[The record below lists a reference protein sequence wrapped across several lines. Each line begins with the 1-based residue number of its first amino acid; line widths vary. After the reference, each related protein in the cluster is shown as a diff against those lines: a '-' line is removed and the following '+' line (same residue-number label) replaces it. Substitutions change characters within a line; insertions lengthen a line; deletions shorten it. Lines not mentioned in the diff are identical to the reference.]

1 MATEIDSLQI
11 KIESQSGSASKN
23 IDALVTS
30 LGNLKGAAKLTTV
43 VNNLTKLST
52 ALNSFNSSFTGTQ
65 KLAELGTALRD
76 LSSTKNLS
84 GLSSALNSLKNL
96 PKTVSKLDTATL
108 DAFSIAVNKITVIL
122 TPLADKAQSIAAV
135 FNKLPSV
142 VKKTAKAMDEY
153 TASASKAT
161 TKSSAFSKVLTGLN
175 LAAITM
181 VARRVGNVIASSV
194 TSINDYVENVNLF
207 TISMG
212 EYADEAMEYAQKVS
226 DSMGVDLSEFVRNQ
240 GIFMSMASGFGLASE
255 QAYKMSRGLTE
266 LSYDLSSFF
275 NISLDAVGD
284 GAFAKVQSGIAGE
297 LEPLRRLG
305 FALDEATLQQTAYDH
320 GIRASVRTMN
330 QAQKATLRY
339 TTIVEQASKMGV
351 IGDLSRTLITP
362 ANALRILKQQ
372 TEQLSRA
379 FGSLFIPMLI
389 KVIPYVQAFVKV
401 LTQAVQKLAELWGFT
416 MPTIDYSGMASGTQ
430 DMADGLDESAENAK
444 KLKNYMM
451 GFDELNVIDTS
462 SSEAAGS
469 GNGLANDLGLDIDS
483 VWDESIFKNL
493 ESQVDSLMPK
503 MEKMAKTL
511 GIVVGAF
518 AGFKVITIVATG
530 LASLMTS
537 ITALSSGAGVLGSV
551 GTALATIGG
560 SSVVA
565 GLAIVVSAI
574 LAVAAAAAFL
584 IENWEGVKTAFKT
597 FFEENIGPKLE
608 ALLGTFDRIK
618 EIMSPI
624 TTALTPVIDAI
635 RTFVTESLGIKSLK
649 DAFEFIGGIIVT
661 VFSTKIAGVISAVV
675 TMIEGFAR
683 AVEGVLT
690 IIGGVIG
697 ILINGI
703 TGDYAKVWE
712 STKNTIEGIKTLFW
726 GLWDATVG
734 ALVEF
739 VHGVIDMFFN
749 LWDVLVGH
757 SIVPDTIN
765 AIIEW
770 FASLPLKILGGLG
783 TFCENVALAFKD
795 MWTNIKTWF
804 TTNVAPKFTLQYW
817 LDMFSSIKKGA
828 STKLGEAKTA
838 ITGAWT
844 SIKEWWTT
852 NVAPKFTLDYW
863 VSVFSSIGD
872 GLKQAVST
880 AISTASQMFTNFMS
894 SLSFSG
900 IGEKL
905 SGAIS
910 GIGDFVG
917 NFTLNIP
924 KFANGGFI
932 EDGLFTMNHGEIAG
946 RFNNG
951 QSVVANN
958 EQIIAGISEGV
969 YKAVTAA
976 MGGKSSDSQNVNVYL
991 DGKQIY
997 ASVKKTESE
1006 RGKQLFGN
1014 QLGYGF

>member
-11 KIESQSGSASKN
+11 KIETQSGNASKN

-30 LGNLKGAAKLTTV
+30 LGNLKGASKLNATTS
-43 VNNLTKLST
+43 NLDKLS
-52 ALNSFNSSFTGTQ
+52 NS
-65 KLAELGTALRD
+65 
-76 LSSTKNLS
+76 LS
-84 GLSSALNSLKNL
+84 GLNKG
-96 PKTVSKLDTATL
+96 
-108 DAFSIAVNKITVIL
+108 FSNMFK
-122 TPLADKAQSIAAV
+122 
-135 FNKLPSV
+135 
-142 VKKTAKAMDEY
+142 
-153 TASASKAT
+153 
-161 TKSSAFSKVLTGLN
+161 GLN

-181 VARRVGNVIASSV
+181 VARKIGQVVSASVS
-194 TSINDYVENVNLF
+194 SINDYVENVNLF
-207 TISMG
+207 TVSMG
-212 EYADEAMEYAQKVS
+212 EYADEAMEYAQRVS
-226 DSMGVDLSEFVRNQ
+226 DSLGVDLSEFVRNQ

-362 ANALRILKQQ
+362 ANAIRILKQQ

-379 FGSLFIPMLI
+379 FGSLFIPILI

-416 MPTIDYSGMASGTQ
+416 MPSIDYSGMSSGAA
-430 DMADGLDESAENAK
+430 DMAEGLDESAENAK

-462 SSEAAGS
+462 SSEAASS
-469 GNGLANDLGLDIDS
+469 GNGLSNDLGIDVDS
-483 VWDESIFKNL
+483 IWDESIFANL

-503 MEKMAKTL
+503 MESLAKTL
-511 GIVVGAF
+511 GIVALALGGLKVGAD
-518 AGFKVITIVATG
+518 IISG
-530 LASLMTS
+530 LASLKTN
-537 ITALSSGAGVLGSV
+537 LEVLGGADLLGKLGGFKTFLATLGGGSASV
-551 GTALATIGG
+551 GIFSLAAA
-560 SSVVA
+560 V
-565 GLAIVVSAI
+565 
-574 LAVAAAAAFL
+574 LAVASAWYYVYKNFDQ
-584 IENWEGVKTAFKT
+584 VKAVFKG
-597 FFEENIGPKLE
+597 FFEQSIAPKIE
-608 ALLGTFDRIK
+608 EIK
-618 EIMSPI
+618 EAFNGLKDTLQPVVEKMK
-624 TTALTPVIDAI
+624 PVIDAVKSFI
-635 RTFVTESLGIKSLK
+635 TETLGINSLGEV
-649 DAFEFIGGIIVT
+649 FEFIGGIIFN
-661 VFSTKIAGVISAVV
+661 VFASNVAGTFASLMSIISGAIQFATGFVQLVKGWVDFVV
-675 TMIEGFAR
+675 SLF
-683 AVEGVLT
+683 
-690 IIGGVIG
+690 
-697 ILINGI
+697 
-703 TGDYAKVWE
+703 TGDLKGAETAVGEIK
-712 STKNTIEGIKTLFW
+712 EGIVKIFS
-726 GLWDATVG
+726 GLWDATGGAILSFVEGVVSWFDNLYMEITGSETGLVQKIIDGVVG
-734 ALVEF
+734 GFTSLKEKISTALE
-739 VHGVIDMFFN
+739 
-749 LWDVLVGH
+749 
-757 SIVPDTIN
+757 N
-765 AIIEW
+765 AWTAIKEKW
-770 FASLPLKILGGLG
+770 A
-783 TFCENVALAFKD
+783 AL
-795 MWTNIKTWF
+795 KTWF
-804 TTNVAPKFTLQYW
+804 TQNVAPKFTLQYW
-817 LDMFSSIKKGA
+817 LDKFADMKKGV
-828 STKLGEAKTA
+828 SETLDGVKKL
-838 ITGAWT
+838 ITGSWT
-844 SIKEWWTT
+844 GIKEWWNT
-852 NVAPKFTLDYW
+852 NVAPKFTLEYW
-863 VSVFSSIGD
+863 KGVFSNIGE
-872 GLKQAVST
+872 GLKEAVSNAIGT
-880 AISTASQMFTNFMS
+880 AKQMFTDFMS
-894 SLSFSG
+894 GLSFSG

-905 SGAIS
+905 SGAVSNAVS
-910 GIGDFVG
+910 GIGEFVG
-917 NFTLNIP
+917 NISLSIP

-969 YKAVTAA
+969 YKAVAAA